1 MAIDPVNHKAL
12 KGKFAQRKDKDINND
27 GKTDSTDKYLHTR
40 RKAISK
46 NVKNKGE
53 TATMNPKL
61 NDKTTSEN
69 KTTNESRIRKS
80 LKSVLE
86 TKQAKHGPSDETRDT
101 FEKQLSTRKGEKD
114 FVDAHKT
121 SEVPVD
127 GNVAAKQTAD
137 AIANSVKAAPGRTN
151 DQKTGDKNIIPSPTT
166 VLNKI
171 KEAYASMFK

>member
-1 MAIDPVNHKAL
+1 MALDPVDKKAL
-12 KGKFAQRKDKDINND
+12 KGKFHQRKDKDINND
-27 GKTDSTDKYLHTR
+27 GKTDSTDQYLHKR

-46 NVKNKGE
+46 NAKNKGE
-53 TATMNPKL
+53 TANMNPKL
-61 NDKTTSEN
+61 SNNEN
-69 KTTNESRIRKS
+69 KSTNESGIRKS

-86 TKQAKHGPSDETRDT
+86 AKEAKHGHDDETRDS
-101 FEKQLSTRKGEKD
+101 FEKQLATRKGEKE

-137 AIANSVKAAPGRTN
+137 AIANSAKPAAGRTN
-151 DQKTGDKNIIPSPTT
+151 DQKTGDKKIISSSTQI
-166 VLNKI
+166 LNKI